1 MSKWIDIYSIPSG
14 IDADVCHVIRKQMDK
29 VVVRK
34 GTTGDETDERS
45 DSLKSGYPE
54 VRSSKV
60 SWLHT
65 DNWISGMMAH
75 FINCANL
82 ESFEF
87 DLVNWGSDI
96 QYTIYDEEGDC
107 YDWHIDGPLQSAF
120 NPNHYRKLSI
130 SLCLSSKDEYD
141 GGELDVR
148 VGTLERNYK
157 IDMGDVI
164 IFPSDTLHRVR
175 PIKSGKRISLV
186 GWYAGPKFK

>member
-14 IDADVCHVIRKQMDK
+14 IDSDVCQVIRKQLDK
-29 VVVRK
+29 VVLSK

-107 YDWHIDGPLQSAF
+107 YDWHIDGPLV
-120 NPNHYRKLSI
+120 
-130 SLCLSSKDEYD
+130 C
-141 GGELDVR
+141 
-148 VGTLERNYK
+148 
-157 IDMGDVI
+157 
-164 IFPSDTLHRVR
+164 
-175 PIKSGKRISLV
+175 
-186 GWYAGPKFK
+186 